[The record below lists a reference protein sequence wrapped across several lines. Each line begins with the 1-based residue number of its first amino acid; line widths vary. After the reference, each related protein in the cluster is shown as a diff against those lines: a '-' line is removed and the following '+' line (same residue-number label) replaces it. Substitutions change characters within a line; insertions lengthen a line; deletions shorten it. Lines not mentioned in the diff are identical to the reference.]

1 MICNLYALYGCK
13 CCDHYFVDLPKRY
26 RLHHFLGVVG
36 RNRSQPGDS
45 YADVSGIRAGTE
57 HGWHL
62 TEWLDRNE
70 VSSRRA
76 VLRSFIFAVFWR
88 LDNRHILFARLRI
101 KNGFFSGRTE
111 CTACPTIK
119 KQQRHRRT
127 ARRNLLSFLSKPL
140 CQMPP
145 VFCACPNPGNC
156 VLETIG

>member
-1 MICNLYALYGCK
+1 MNGRFWTSFCISRNT
-13 CCDHYFVDLPKRY
+13 F
-26 RLHHFLGVVG
+26 RLQLFSTMKQISAFRL
-36 RNRSQPGDS
+36 Q
-45 YADVSGIRAGTE
+45 YTVSGIRAGTE
-57 HGWHL
+57 HGWHR

-76 VLRSFIFAVFWR
+76 VLRCFIFAVFLR
-88 LDNRHILFARLRI
+88 LDNWCILSARLRI
-101 KNGFFSGRTE
+101 KSGFFSVRTE
-111 CTACPTIK
+111 CTTCSTIK

-156 VLETIG
+156 VLETVG

>member
-1 MICNLYALYGCK
+1 MSVNVATTTSLATRNGIDSTTFWGWLCET
-13 CCDHYFVDLPKRY
+13 DLSR
-26 RLHHFLGVVG
+26 GI
-36 RNRSQPGDS
+36 S

-57 HGWHL
+57 HGWHR

-88 LDNRHILFARLRI
+88 LDNRHLLFARLRI
-101 KNGFFSGRTE
+101 KSEFFSGRTRR
-111 CTACPTIK
+111 TGCPTIK

-127 ARRNLLSFLSKPL
+127 TRRNLLSFLSKPL

-156 VLETIG
+156 VLETVG

>member
-1 MICNLYALYGCK
+1 MVDSAHFFVYSRIRSVCNSFPQKQISA
-13 CCDHYFVDLPKRY
+13 Y
-26 RLHHFLGVVG
+26 RF
-36 RNRSQPGDS
+36 Q
-45 YADVSGIRAGTE
+45 YTVSGIRAGTE

-88 LDNRHILFARLRI
+88 LDNRHLLFARLRI
-101 KNGFFSGRTE
+101 KSGFFSGRTGR
-111 CTACPTIK
+111 TGCPTIK

-140 CQMPP
+140 CPMPP

-156 VLETIG
+156 VLETVG